1 MASAGVV
8 VIAGTMGGAAAEAN
22 AAVVADVLP

>member
-1 MASAGVV
+1 MVSAGVV
-8 VIAGTMGGAAAEAN
+8 VVVGTMTGAAAEAN